1 MEEVHAHYRKTEKY
15 KRIFLYSFLNSIWEV
30 TGTQEN
36 CVGRKEGK
44 KSRTPIT
51 VTSISSLR
59 CTLFSSGHVGG
70 MSQEVLKPRSVQGGA
85 QVHRLPVALSGY
97 HPVFALRSS
106 SGGIK

>member
-1 MEEVHAHYRKTEKY
+1 MEEIHDHYRKIEKY

-44 KSRTPIT
+44 EKSRTPIT

-59 CTLFSSGHVGG
+59 CTLFSNGHVGA
-70 MSQEVLKPRSVQGGA
+70 MSQEVLKPRAVQGGA
-85 QVHRLPVALSGY
+85 QVHRLWLCLATTLSLLSEA
-97 HPVFALRSS
+97 HQEV
-106 SGGIK
+106 